1 MFAGDGRA
9 LFIAEFLPCLFIRGV
24 RLKRAEANVSA
35 PAFRQILGILLVIV
49 DIALPSVRAL
59 TLIPDFGAG
68 AGSAARKFTARK
80 HAVRLQISESR
91 SQVARITRNTQT
103 LGERTALP
111 HDFLRVLFNIV
122 VEVAFDL
129 RFA

>member
-9 LFIAEFLPCLFIRGV
+9 LFIAEFLPRLFIGGV

-68 AGSAARKFTARK
+68 AGSAATKIYRALARRAPPNQRKPQPSCQN
-80 HAVRLQISESR
+80 H
-91 SQVARITRNTQT
+91 
-103 LGERTALP
+103 P
-111 HDFLRVLFNIV
+111 
-122 VEVAFDL
+122 
-129 RFA
+129 